1 MCGDGKCQEQHEA
14 ILAELKFH
22 THKQLDQL
30 AAAVLGPIV
39 YGDEHD
45 TAKGLKAGQERLE
58 KDIATVKQ
66 EVNKLGNGKG
76 VKVKLPWSFY
86 GTIIV
91 LQGVPHDPLPIRRC

>member
-1 MCGDGKCQEQHEA
+1 MCGDGKCQE
-14 ILAELKFH
+14 FH

-86 GTIIV
+86 GTIIATV
-91 LQGVPHDPLPIRRC
+91 GSLLVALIARGSP